1 MHLLPEPLFTL
12 PTDSTYMQCVAGSA
26 NTGRVF
32 LGGRDGCLYEF
43 AYRADNGWFGKK
55 ATKVNKF
62 FCFKTPNSKL
72 AIVLNVEL

>member
-62 FCFKTPNSKL
+62 FFSNF
-72 AIVLNVEL
+72 